1 MNTNN
6 DEINETI
13 QAMMELFEAR
23 KFSNGA
29 ILNAVSKVSVHLA
42 FVFGISKEVYLKD
55 LGIMFDERI
64 KRAVE
69 EVKAGEQD
77 AT

>member
-1 MNTNN
+1 MSTNN

-23 KFSNGA
+23 KFSNGS

-69 EVKAGEQD
+69 ETKPEAGE
-77 AT
+77 

>member
-1 MNTNN
+1 MNNN

-13 QAMMELFEAR
+13 QAMMQLFEER
-23 KFSNGA
+23 KFSNGS

-42 FVFGISKEVYLKD
+42 FVFGINKDVYIKD
-55 LGIMFDERI
+55 LSIMFDERV

-69 EVKAGEQD
+69 ETK
-77 AT
+77 TT

>member
-6 DEINETI
+6 EEINETI
-13 QAMMELFEAR
+13 QAMMELFEER
-23 KFSNGA
+23 KFSNGS
-29 ILNAVSKVSVHLA
+29 ILNAVSKISVHLA
-42 FVFGISKEVYLKD
+42 FVFGISKEIYLKD

-69 EVKAGEQD
+69 ETKPESGE
-77 AT
+77 